1 MKIPCV
7 KSVCKNHQ
15 RSDFCLIYF
24 YIKHASKIEDDL
36 IWSFFISPKMYVF
49 SGFLSSGSYLCFAY
63 LLHAFSHPFP
73 PSWMAYWELHRSFVP
88 SSIAFWWSLAS
99 AMDDGCRHCLLAGL
113 TRHVDYSCII
123 IYDKLQFYTR
133 QQWLPFNP
141 PELMF
146 VALRTR
152 PFFAS
157 PFAGIPAWEKMQL
170 RIECTKLEE
179 LGIFQNL
186 PHCTHLGQVPL
197 DYANPSKHRK
207 AMWRTC
213 SGI

>member
-186 PHCTHLGQVPL
+186 PHCTHPEPIAVGLCQPQQ
-197 DYANPSKHRK
+197 A
-207 AMWRTC
+207 
-213 SGI
+213 